1 VKQSGE
7 VVYLV
12 DDDESVREAIADL
25 LESLQLAV
33 ISFDSAASFLRH
45 QRSDTAACLVLDL
58 QLPEM
63 SGLALQEQLSCKSSL
78 PIVFITA
85 HGDIPSSVR
94 AMKAGAIEFL
104 TKPVDRD
111 ALIAAIRTAFARDR
125 ENREHQAYLSE
136 LRNHFLLLSPRERE
150 ALPLVVAG
158 FLNKQSAAML
168 GITEVTLQIHR
179 RQIMRKM
186 AAASFADLVRMCE
199 ALGIPAATQESTM
212 HSAGIQ
218 PTAASPRRSDR
229 VE

>member
-1 VKQSGE
+1 M
-7 VVYLV
+7 VYLV

-25 LESLQLAV
+25 LESLQLSV
-33 ISFDSAASFLRH
+33 ISFESAASFLRH
-45 QRSDTAACLVLDL
+45 QRLDTAACLVLDV

-63 SGLALQEQLSCKSSL
+63 SGLVLQEQLAYKSSP

-104 TKPVDRD
+104 TKPVDRE
-111 ALIAAIRTAFARDR
+111 ALIAAIHTAFARDR
-125 ENREHQAYLSE
+125 EIRAHQADLSK
-136 LRNHFLLLSPRERE
+136 LQNCILLLSPRERDV
-150 ALPLVVAG
+150 LPLVAAG

-168 GITEVTLQIHR
+168 GITEITLQIHR

-199 ALGIPAATQESTM
+199 ALGIPDAKLKSTM
-212 HSAGIQ
+212 HTADIQ
-218 PTAASPRRSDR
+218 PTATSPRGSG
-229 VE
+229 E